1 MDIAFQISQ
10 LTSEISNFNQT
21 IQANNEKIRRL
32 EDSNT
37 KIIGDQDELSMQ
49 KTHVNRPELST
60 ETWYGK
66 FANDF
71 LDKRENIKS
80 EYNQMM
86 NTQVDILIE
95 NIYNAIKQLKNANS
109 NLSVSIESNRQHI
122 SKLREMED
130 D

>member
-32 EDSNT
+32 EDSNM

-86 NTQVDILIE
+86 NTQLDIL
-95 NIYNAIKQLKNANS
+95 
-109 NLSVSIESNRQHI
+109 
-122 SKLREMED
+122 
-130 D
+130 